1 MKKMKYE
8 DAVSRLEEIVEA
20 LESGDKSLDES
31 MKLFEEGTKLCS
43 YCNELL
49 KNAKQNAVRKS
60 SSERRFLFIF

>member
-49 KNAKQNAVRKS
+49 INAKQKITDI
-60 SSERRFLFIF
+60 SEEE

>member
-49 KNAKQNAVRKS
+49 KNAKQKITDI
-60 SSERRFLFIF
+60 SEE

>member
-31 MKLFEEGTKLCS
+31 MKLFEEGTKLCL

-49 KNAKQNAVRKS
+49 KNAKQKITDI
-60 SSERRFLFIF
+60 SEEE

>member
-8 DAVSRLEEIVEA
+8 DAVSRLEEIVEV

-49 KNAKQNAVRKS
+49 KNAKQKITDI
-60 SSERRFLFIF
+60 SEE

>member
-8 DAVSRLEEIVEA
+8 DAVNRLEEIVEA

-49 KNAKQNAVRKS
+49 KNAKQKITDI
-60 SSERRFLFIF
+60 SEEE

>member
-49 KNAKQNAVRKS
+49 KNAKQKITDI
-60 SSERRFLFIF
+60 SEEE

>member
-31 MKLFEEGTKLCS
+31 MKLFEEGMKLCS

-49 KNAKQNAVRKS
+49 KNAKQKITDI
-60 SSERRFLFIF
+60 SEEE